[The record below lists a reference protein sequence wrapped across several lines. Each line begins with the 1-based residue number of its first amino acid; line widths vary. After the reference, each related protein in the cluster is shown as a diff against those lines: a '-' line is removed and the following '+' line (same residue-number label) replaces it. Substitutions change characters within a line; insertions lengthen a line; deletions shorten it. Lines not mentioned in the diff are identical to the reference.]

1 MIDTGVYPGCLKV
14 GRVIPIH
21 KEGPLSDPNNYRLI
35 SLIPVIGKIFE
46 KVLHSRLMSF
56 LIKNDVLSKKK
67 QLGFIWK
74 LSTIDALVE
83 VVERICE
90 LRYRKQVSHC
100 TLLDLSKAFDTV
112 DHKLLV
118 RKCEIYGLRGQASSV
133 LTSYLSNPKQFVDFN
148 GETLSNLGV
157 T

>member
-1 MIDTGVYPGCLKV
+1 
-14 GRVIPIH
+14 
-21 KEGPLSDPNNYRLI
+21 
-35 SLIPVIGKIFE
+35 
-46 KVLHSRLMSF
+46 MSF
-56 LIKNDVLSKKK
+56 LIKNDVLSKK
-67 QLGFIWK
+67 QLGFICK

-133 LTSYLSNPKQFVDFN
+133 PTSYLSNPKQFVDFN
-148 GETLSNLGV
+148 GETLSHLGV
-157 T
+157 TCGVPQGSVLGPLLFLLYVNDLAYLKNHGDLVLYADDIIQLNH